1 MPVAARSCHPCRP
14 GMIDPG
20 AKQRRL
26 HVHRADYQRYQRLSI
41 HYMTPANWQRGSLAQ
56 VCWEVLTLP
65 YHAAVRSG
73 NTISCSSAA
82 GR

>member
-1 MPVAARSCHPCRP
+1 M
-14 GMIDPG
+14 
-20 AKQRRL
+20 
-26 HVHRADYQRYQRLSI
+26 

-56 VCWEVLTLP
+56 MCWEVLTSP
-65 YHAAVRSG
+65 YHAAMRSR